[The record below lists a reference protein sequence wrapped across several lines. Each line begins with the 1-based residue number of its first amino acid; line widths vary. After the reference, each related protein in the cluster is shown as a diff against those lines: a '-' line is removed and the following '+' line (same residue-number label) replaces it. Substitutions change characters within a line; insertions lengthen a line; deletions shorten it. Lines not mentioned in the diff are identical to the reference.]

1 MRAVIETSSPE
12 ETRQS
17 ARRIAGQVSSGTVI
31 ALSGELGAGKTVF
44 AKGFCHALGFGGN
57 VSSPSFTLVNI
68 YQVGTLTIN
77 HVDCYRLN
85 DPSEVEDLGPDELF
99 YPAGI
104 TLVEWAE
111 KVKSYLPATTVWIKI
126 ELLTAESRR
135 IEIVDPRT

>member
-1 MRAVIETSSPE
+1 MIETSSAE
-12 ETRQS
+12 ETRRFAGQ
-17 ARRIAGQVSSGTVI
+17 IAGQVSAGTVI

-44 AKGFCHALGFGGN
+44 AKGFCHALGFKGN

-68 YQVGTLTIN
+68 YQVGSLIIN

-99 YPAGI
+99 YPPGI

-111 KVKSYLPATTVWIKI
+111 KVKSYLPVTTVWVKI
-126 ELLTAESRR
+126 ELITAESRR
-135 IEIVDPRT
+135 IEIIDPRT